1 MEQERQKKAKKKNKT
16 FAIVLIAIIMV
27 GASFGVYK
35 YIQGQRHVETDDAQ
49 VEANISPI
57 TPKVSGFVKKYYAE
71 DNQHVNAG
79 DTLVVLDD
87 SDFIIKVKQAETVL
101 AYAKSNVQS
110 SGANLQTA
118 EANVQST
125 TYNTQAAEGNIE
137 LAKVRYERTESD
149 YKRYAE
155 LIKTKS
161 ITDQQFEQAKADRDA
176 AASQLE
182 VAKRQY
188 EAMTRETSARKSQAV
203 MSQKGVSLAEALV
216 KEREADLAYAKLQLS
231 YCYIIAPISGTVSK
245 KNVQVGQLVQAGQ
258 SLYALVD
265 DQDKWV
271 IANYKETQVEKMKVG
286 QTVELEADA
295 FSDIMFMG
303 KIQSI
308 SPVTGAKFSLLP
320 PDNSS
325 GNFVKIVQRIP
336 VKIVLDKNDNN
347 KLLRAGM
354 NVIVDVQ
361 LK

>member
-1 MEQERQKKAKKKNKT
+1 MEHERLKKAKKKNKT
-16 FAIVLIAIIMV
+16 FAIVLIVLIII
-27 GASFGVYK
+27 GSAFGVYK

-87 SDFIIKVKQAETVL
+87 RDFIIKVKQAETVL
-101 AYAKSNVQS
+101 AYARANVQS

-118 EANVQST
+118 EENVQSS
-125 TYNTQAAEGNIE
+125 TYNARAAEGNIE
-137 LAKVRYERTESD
+137 LAKVKYERAESD

-161 ITDQQFEQAKADRDA
+161 VTDQQFEQAKADRDA

-182 VAKRQY
+182 VAKRQF
-188 EAMTRETSARKSQAV
+188 EATTRETSARKSQAV
-203 MSQKGVSLAEALV
+203 MSQKGISLAEALM
-216 KEREADLAYAKLQLS
+216 KEREADLAFAKLQLS
-231 YCYIIAPISGTVSK
+231 YCYILAPISGTVSK

-271 IANYKETQVEKMKVG
+271 VANYKETQVEKMKVG

-295 FSDIMFMG
+295 FSDLTFIG
-303 KIQSI
+303 KIESI
-308 SPVTGAKFSLLP
+308 SPATGAKFSLLP

-336 VKIVLDKNDNN
+336 VKIVLDKSESN

-354 NVIVDVQ
+354 NVIVDVH